1 MLSSVLHVLA
11 IIGIVLLCI
20 LGVLLL
26 LILAVLFAP
35 IRYRLFVEK
44 EDGWK
49 KENIRIRADVGWL
62 AGFIRVKVRL
72 FDPQVLKVKVLF
84 FTVFD
89 LFKEKKE
96 KKQKKKRQAGKKPPE
111 KKSSREETKKE
122 TAAPKKQQETTKETA
137 TEESSQPEK
146 ADSGEANSTSRDN
159 IEQPETQSQ
168 EREQETGEKKKSS
181 SLKERLEK
189 IRYTIRT
196 IYDKIK
202 TTKDTAGYYLELL
215 QSEECKSV
223 LAYVIGKAGKLL
235 RHILP
240 QKIKGT
246 LLFGTGQPDQ
256 TGYILGV
263 ISIIRGIRGYDKFN
277 IEADFERQIV
287 EGKIQCKGRIR
298 LATVGILAL
307 QVYRNK
313 ELRELISKLKREEN

>member
-1 MLSSVLHVLA
+1 MLSSVLHVFA

-20 LGVLLL
+20 LGFLLL

-35 IRYRLFVEK
+35 IRYRIFVEK

-72 FDPQVLKVKVLF
+72 FEPQVLKVKVLF

-96 KKQKKKRQAGKKPPE
+96 KKKKKKWQAGKKPPE
-111 KKSSREETKKE
+111 KKT
-122 TAAPKKQQETTKETA
+122 APKKQPGTTKETV
-137 TEESSQPEK
+137 EEKETTQPEK
-146 ADSGEANSTSRDN
+146 TVSGEADSTSRDN
-159 IEQPETQSQ
+159 TEQPQSQPQSQ
-168 EREQETGEKKKSS
+168 ETEKKEKEKKKSP

-202 TTKDTAGYYLELL
+202 TAKDTAGYYLELL

-223 LAYVIGKAGKLL
+223 LTYVMGKAGKLL

-313 ELRELISKLKREEN
+313 ELRELISKLKREES

>member
-1 MLSSVLHVLA
+1 MRIDCMLSSVLHVLA

-20 LGVLLL
+20 IGFLLL
-26 LILAVLFAP
+26 LILAVLLAP
-35 IRYRLFVEK
+35 LRYRLFVEK

-49 KENIRIRADVGWL
+49 KENIHIRADVGWL
-62 AGFIRVKVRL
+62 AGFIRVKLRL

-96 KKQKKKRQAGKKPPE
+96 KKEKRRAEKEPVKKK
-111 KKSSREETKKE
+111 
-122 TAAPKKQQETTKETA
+122 TA
-137 TEESSQPEK
+137 TEETNRKKEAPQKQTENTAEESISQTENKAESPSDDVEEQSQP
-146 ADSGEANSTSRDN
+146 
-159 IEQPETQSQ
+159 
-168 EREQETGEKKKSS
+168 REQETKEKKKSF
-181 SLKERLEK
+181 SLKEKLEK
-189 IRYTIRT
+189 IRYTIPA

-202 TTKDTAGYYLELL
+202 P
-215 QSEECKSV
+215 V
-223 LAYVIGKAGKLL
+223 AGKLL

-240 QKIKGT
+240 QKIKGY

-263 ISIIRGIRGYDKFN
+263 ISIIRGIRGYDKFD

-307 QVYRNK
+307 QIYGNK
-313 ELRELISKLKREEN
+313 ELRELINKWKQEEN